1 MRYNY
6 TLTYR
11 DFLDAQKLYRRH
23 RTSAGV
29 KYYFAIWLLPIVGF
43 IVGLP
48 FILSLLGYQPSW
60 ADALSGFSVLGLWFA
75 FAIPLVRFYT
85 VRKCWKRLLPD
96 SLPRSIRTEIP
107 VGMEM
112 TSDQLIS
119 SLPGRSEGRFMWPAL
134 VDYAEDEKLAL
145 VFVKKKF
152 FLFVPRRAMD
162 DAGWIQL
169 RSCFANSRTSSSC

>member
-1 MRYNY
+1 MRYDY

-11 DFLDAQKLYRRH
+11 DYLDAQKLYRRH

-29 KYYFAIWLLPIVGF
+29 FYYFWFWLLPIVG
-43 IVGLP
+43 VVCGLP
-48 FILSLLGYQPSW
+48 LVAGLFGYQPTW
-60 ADALSGFSVLGLWFA
+60 LEALSGFSVLGLWFA
-75 FAIPLVRFYT
+75 LSIPLLRFYS

-96 SLPRSIRTEIP
+96 SLPKSTQTEIP
-107 VGMEM
+107 VGLEM
-112 TSDQLIS
+112 TPDQLIS
-119 SLPGRSEGRFMWPAL
+119 SLPGRSEARFLWPAL

-145 VFVKKKF
+145 VYIKKKF

-169 RSCFANSRTSSSC
+169 RSHFANSRTPS